1 MKPPAFKYFEPTTL
15 DEALVLLER
24 WGVWARVLAGGQ
36 SLLPLLNR
44 REVHP
49 EAIIDINQL
58 SGLDDIRQEGDALA
72 IGALVRHSTVVESP
86 MVRQVVPLLA
96 EAAAAIGSAAIR
108 TRGTIGGSLAYADPA
123 AELPLAL
130 VCLGGSVV
138 LASSA
143 GRREVAV
150 ENWLRAPFMTDIA
163 PGELLVE
170 LRIPRPST
178 QTGMALEEISRG
190 FGRPALVAAACLIT
204 PDGQGHVADARI
216 AMCGAGAAPRRLPGC
231 ERALVGVAPTD
242 EMIAQVAHQAA
253 EAIPFA
259 SDVHASASLR
269 RRMAVEAMRRALA
282 RACAWEAR

>member
-15 DEALVLLER
+15 DEALALLER
-24 WGVWARVLAGGQ
+24 WGAWACVLAGGQ

-58 SGLDDIRQEGDALA
+58 AGLDDIRKEGDALV
-72 IGALVRHSTVVESP
+72 IGALARHYAVAESP
-86 MVRQVVPLLA
+86 LVQQVAPLMA
-96 EAAAAIGSAAIR
+96 EAAAAIGSVAIR

-130 VCLGGSVV
+130 VSLGGSVV
-138 LASSA
+138 LASPS
-143 GRREVAV
+143 GRREVAA
-150 ENWLRAPFMTDIA
+150 EDWLRAPFTTDIA

-170 LRIPRPST
+170 TRIPRPST
-178 QTGMALEEISRG
+178 QAGMALEEISRG
-190 FGRPALVAAACLIT
+190 FGRPALAAAACLIT
-204 PDGQGHVADARI
+204 PNGQGHVADARI
-216 AMCGAGAAPRRLPGC
+216 AVCGAGAAPRRLPSC
-231 ERALVGVAPTD
+231 ERALVGIAPTD
-242 EMIAQVAHQAA
+242 DVIAQMAQQAV

-269 RRMAVEAMRRALA
+269 RRLATEAMRRALT
-282 RACAWEAR
+282 RAYAWRAW